1 MKIAELMK
9 RDSVGNLF
17 GWLWIIG
24 TFSAVYFFMQAF
36 FYQDSWIPF
45 LVAFI
50 IGVVGKQLLKDFEAG
65 KKS

>member
-1 MKIAELMK
+1 
-9 RDSVGNLF
+9 NLF